1 MKATL
6 VVLPFLFAILVFVPQ
21 YGVAQESNATNKSL
35 TKKLEKEKKKQ
46 EKEAAALAER
56 EKYAEMLQ
64 AKRYVFMA
72 NTLSGDA
79 GTSYSVTP
87 KFNFLKVE
95 DESIV
100 FQFAFNDI
108 IGWNG
113 IGGITLKG
121 EAEDYRFDPGK
132 NIKKPMRV
140 TARVKA
146 SAHWGTPN
154 FTLTVFDEGY
164 ARIIMTIR
172 GETITMAGQVVKLEG
187 SGVYEGTE
195 ILIDR

>member
-1 MKATL
+1 MKTTIIIL
-6 VVLPFLFAILVFVPQ
+6 SILFAILLAVPQ
-21 YGVAQESNATNKSL
+21 NGSAQESNATNKSL

-64 AKRYVFMA
+64 SKRYVFMA

-79 GTSYSVTP
+79 GASYSVTP
-87 KFNFLKVE
+87 KFNYLSVIE
-95 DESIV
+95 DDII

-121 EAEDYRFDPGK
+121 EVEDYRFDPGK

-140 TARVKA
+140 TARMKA
-146 SAHWGTPN
+146 NAHWGTPN

-172 GETITMAGQVVKLEG
+172 GETITMAGQVVKPEG
-187 SGVYEGTE
+187 SGVYEGRE